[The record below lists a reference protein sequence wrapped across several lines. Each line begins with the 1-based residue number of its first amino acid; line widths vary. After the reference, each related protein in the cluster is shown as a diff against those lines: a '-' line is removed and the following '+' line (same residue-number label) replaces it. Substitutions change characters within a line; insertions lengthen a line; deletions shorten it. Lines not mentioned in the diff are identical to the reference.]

1 MYTSI
6 HLQKVK
12 QGYYEHF
19 FDAIY
24 YCGIS
29 LKASFYFFIHSLFPD
44 LFEFDGSNTIKQLN
58 NILEKKK
65 QKISNKIL

>member
-1 MYTSI
+1 MYMSN

-19 FDAIY
+19 LDSIC

-44 LFEFDGSNTIKQLN
+44 VFEFDGSNTIKQLN
-58 NILEKKK
+58 NILEEKKHRL
-65 QKISNKIL
+65 SL